1 MSMWKR
7 FMSYLGLDEDGY
19 DDYEDPSEA
28 EADRRSRS
36 TRPGGQ
42 VRMTEPVDPTG
53 GQVRAFPAGRG
64 DADTGARRFPLAS
77 HDDSGI
83 QPRPLAAVRQGST
96 VRTVAPGGEPHTVR
110 PRQFEDAQEVGDRFR
125 AGQSVILNLEATD
138 PKLSHRLIDFAS
150 GLCYGLNGSIEKVA
164 TGVFLLKPAS
174 ARGRDDRDG
183 GTDALGDQD

>member
-19 DDYEDPSEA
+19 DDYEEPSEA

-36 TRPGGQ
+36 ARPGGQ
-42 VRMTEPVDPTG
+42 VRTADTPDATG
-53 GQVRAFPAGRG
+53 GQVRAFPAGRSE
-64 DADTGARRFPLAS
+64 ADTGARRFPLPS
-77 HDDSGI
+77 SDDSGV

-96 VRTVAPGGEPHTVR
+96 VRTVAPGAEPHTVR

-138 PKLSHRLIDFAS
+138 AKLSHRLIDFAS

-164 TGVFLLKPAS
+164 TGVFLLKPAGVRS
-174 ARGRDDRDG
+174 REDRDTAADLSG
-183 GTDALGDQD
+183 ERD